1 MKIKGKTDI
10 EKAVFLLR
18 EIDAWLSF
26 NQNPSVSQLREVRT
40 AIQRFTASFPDCWEC
55 GDTGYIGEPTQ
66 GIPCDC
72 NEDDKLCV
80 I

>member
-1 MKIKGKTDI
+1 MEIKGKTDI

-18 EIDAWLSF
+18 EVDAYLSF
-26 NQNPSVSQLREVRT
+26 YPYAQELKDMRNT
-40 AIQRFTASFPDCWEC
+40 IKKFTASFPDCWEC

-72 NEDDKLCV
+72 NETDKLCV